1 MGELHFSNAQ
11 IATITIL
18 VLVAGAYNLLPPTTT
33 VEGNVVLPVPT
44 VQVLPPSKTPSVVV
58 DDRLEKLTE
67 KVERIVE
74 RDEEASKDYHLP
86 QVVVDSLETEAIEL
100 VKGSACYANDWNYR
114 IEAAQAYYTMIE
126 TSRKVSLDYQKN
138 HIWAGIIQYELMEV
152 KEKIAKEEAQVQVDL
167 NTKKVSCSRTGN
179 YDFDFDTYFADR
191 LTHGGHSKLTKD
203 NQFST
208 TGEWIYS

>member
-1 MGELHFSNAQ
+1 MGELHLSNAQ

-18 VLVAGAYNLLPPTTT
+18 VLVAGAYSLLPPTTT
-33 VEGNVVLPVPT
+33 VESKGVLPVPT
-44 VQVLPPSKTPSVVV
+44 VQVLPPSKTPPVVV

-74 RDEEASKDYHLP
+74 RDEQESKDYHLP
-86 QVVVDSLETEAIEL
+86 QVVVESLESEAVQL

-126 TSRKVSLDYQKN
+126 TSRKISLDYTKN
-138 HIWAGIIQYELMEV
+138 HVWAGIIQYELMEV
-152 KEKIAKEEAQVQVDL
+152 KEKIAKQEAQVQVDL
-167 NTKKVSCSRTGN
+167 NTKKVSCSHTGN

-191 LTHGGHSKLTKD
+191 LQHGSYSKLTKD
-203 NQFST
+203 NQFSET
-208 TGEWIYS
+208 NQWIYS